1 MNIQRIYGHS
11 FIILQRTD
19 TQEYLSKF
27 EFFTPDPPQWSSEP
41 TDSLRFITHSDAES
55 NFRLILDRMGDPL
68 DRALRIR
75 KCEVA
80 VKGDEFIMSEPT
92 ALSVSIVA

>member
-1 MNIQRIYGHS
+1 M
-11 FIILQRTD
+11 
-19 TQEYLSKF
+19 SKF
-27 EFFTPDPPQWSSEP
+27 EFFTPDPPQWSSEA

-68 DRALRIR
+68 NRTLRIR
-75 KCEVA
+75 KRQVA
-80 VKGDEFIMSEPT
+80 VKDDEFMMSEPT